1 MDLFSFFYYYTNTTI
16 LMKTKNNSENCM
28 QVTER
33 DIMVNCDS
41 DQVAGHSV
49 VLLAGVRQASYDH
62 A

>member
-49 VLLAGVRQASYDH
+49 VPLAGVRQASYDH

>member
-1 MDLFSFFYYYTNTTI
+1 
-16 LMKTKNNSENCM
+16 MKTKNNSENCM

-49 VLLAGVRQASYDH
+49 VPLAGVRQASYDH